1 MTHELTKFPLALV
14 DTALFVD
21 KLSIST
27 SLSID
32 PLAYVVVTIGVDE
45 PSIAMVDVI
54 LELTLVDDVVNLFTN
69 TGNLAVR
76 SKLP

>member
-14 DTALFVD
+14 DAALFVD

-32 PLAYVVVTIGVDE
+32 PLAYVVVTIRVDE
-45 PSIAMVDVI
+45 SSIAMVDVI
-54 LELTLVDDVVNLFTN
+54 LELTLVDNVVDLFSN

-76 SKLP
+76 SKLS